1 MATCKFYLEKPY
13 QKGTKKLKPSEVSII
28 AVFTKSREQ
37 RFLTTLDEK
46 IQPKFWDFKNQ
57 SVRGTHPRHYELN
70 LYLQQFKTDLLNLY
84 GKHRDLPFEKFKAL
98 ATSDK
103 TSSEKKTLFLALDK
117 FLEAYQV
124 DKDSKTVQ
132 KFQTLKRQLETF
144 DKEYPIDFK
153 TLDFNFYDKFKAFLY
168 RIPNPFYRKYRL
180 LASDS
185 GGSDYNLVLGDQGD
199 VVGIFD
205 DNVFSYITQLKTF
218 LGWSQKRGYEINP
231 SYKTWE
237 VIRRVHDPI
246 TLTAKELEQLENHVF
261 TSRALE
267 TARDYLVFECRTGQR
282 ISDIKR
288 FDLKDYSDQKW
299 TFTIRKG
306 NRLSQ
311 KLITV
316 HFKGYCAPALLILQ
330 KYNWKMPVISEQKL
344 NDNIKRACK
353 AAGIDSPTTIYRWM
367 ANKRVLI
374 SGFKYE
380 YISSHC
386 GRRTFITLGLQA
398 GIPVEY
404 IMALTGIT
412 EYKTIRHYKGSFDD
426 KMIENY
432 LNSIGDNM
440 ATMRK
445 IK

>member
-1 MATCKFYLEKPY
+1 MATIKFYLEKPY
-13 QKGTKKLKPSEVSII
+13 LKGKLKSSEVSIF
-28 AVFTKSREQ
+28 AMFTKTKEQ
-37 RFLTTLDEK
+37 RFRQTLDEK
-46 IQPKFWDFKNQ
+46 IQPKYWDFNNQ
-57 SVRGTHPRHYELN
+57 SVRGTHPRHYEIN

-84 GKHRDLPFEKFKAL
+84 GKHRHLPFEKFKAL
-98 ATSDK
+98 AISDK
-103 TSSEKKTLFLALDK
+103 TSSEKKTLFLAYDK

-124 DKDSKTVQ
+124 EKDSKTVQ

-153 TLDFNFYDKFKAFLY
+153 TLDFNFYDRFKAFLY
-168 RIPNPFYRKYRL
+168 RIPNPFYKNYRL
-180 LASDS
+180 LPAGDDS
-185 GGSDYNLVLGDQGD
+185 TNFLLTLGNHGAP
-199 VVGIFD
+199 VGIFD

-231 SYKTWE
+231 SFKTWE

-288 FDLKDYSDQKW
+288 FDLKDLHNDKW
-299 TFTIRKG
+299 TFSPRKG
-306 NRLSQ
+306 NRLNQ
-311 KLITV
+311 KQVTV
-316 HFKGYCAPALLILQ
+316 HFKGYCAPALSILQ

-367 ANKRVLI
+367 ANKRVWI
-374 SGFKYE
+374 SGAKHEF
-380 YISSHC
+380 ISSHI
-386 GRRTFITLGLQA
+386 GRKSFITLALQS
-398 GIPVEY
+398 GVPVEY
-404 IMALTGIT
+404 VMQLTGIT
-412 EYKTIRHYKGSFDD
+412 EYKTIRHYKGKFDD
-426 KMIENY
+426 SDIQKY
-432 LNSIGDNM
+432 LEGIGSQAVM
-440 ATMRK
+440 KKAQ
-445 IK
+445 